1 MSQSVIYEPTFK
13 QHSNIKNDL
22 SLKKDLRKAL
32 AKKRMVKVS
41 FLDFWLWNNRFQENN
56 AHREELA
63 HLAVSDNSDLS
74 EAEEF
79 LSPKSDARH
88 RRLSADSGEGNKGP
102 EKR

>member
-1 MSQSVIYEPTFK
+1 
-13 QHSNIKNDL
+13 
-22 SLKKDLRKAL
+22 
-32 AKKRMVKVS
+32 
-41 FLDFWLWNNRFQENN
+41 
-56 AHREELA
+56 LA